1 MSAKISRLTEILK
14 DLEKNSEVTGVA
26 LVSKKGQL
34 MCASLHKDADEKAI
48 SAMSAAMVSVGT
60 RVGQVLDAGVTS
72 SIVINAS
79 QSIVILNQ
87 LGSAVLI
94 STAPS
99 DAKIGLID
107 FEISSAIEQIDGIL

>member
-1 MSAKISRLTEILK
+1 MGAKINRLTQILK
-14 DLEKNSEVTGVA
+14 ELEENSEVTGVA

-34 MCASLHKDADEKAI
+34 MCASLNKNTDEKAI

-60 RVGQVLDAGVTS
+60 RVGQVLNAGETS
-72 SIVINAS
+72 SIVINGS
-79 QSIVILNQ
+79 QALVILNQ
-87 LGSAVLI
+87 LGEAVLI

-107 FEISSAIEQIDGIL
+107 FEISNTIEKIDGIL

>member
-1 MSAKISRLTEILK
+1 MSAKIKQLTDILK
-14 DLEKNSEVTGVA
+14 DLERNSEVTGVA
-26 LVSKKGQL
+26 LVSTKGQL

-60 RVGQVLDAGVTS
+60 RVGQVLNAGATS

-87 LGSAVLI
+87 LSAAVLI
-94 STAPS
+94 STAPP

-107 FEISSAIEQIDGIL
+107 FEISNILEKINRIL

>member
-1 MSAKISRLTEILK
+1 MSAKIKQLTEILK
-14 DLEKNSEVTGVA
+14 DLERNSEVTGVA
-26 LVSKKGQL
+26 LVSIKGQL
-34 MCASLHKDADEKAI
+34 MCASLHKDVDEKAI

-60 RVGQVLDAGVTS
+60 RVGQVLNAGTTS

-87 LGSAVLI
+87 LSAAVLI
-94 STAPS
+94 STAPP

-107 FEISSAIEQIDGIL
+107 FEISNTLEKINGIL